1 MERLF
6 DRSGR
11 DSFAFLYYVSGILN
25 VVFTSL
31 QTEVLIGPYVSL
43 LNEIR
48 VIVVGFE
55 GWVA

>member
-31 QTEVLIGPYVSL
+31 QAEVLIGPYVNL

>member
-11 DSFAFLYYVSGILN
+11 DSFSFLYYVSGILN

-31 QTEVLIGPYVSL
+31 QAEVLIGPYVSL